1 MIATGLGSPVFGGDA
16 WVHAASEKLEITAL
30 KSGPA
35 DASENIVAK
44 SSRQRIV
51 VEAGL

>member
-1 MIATGLGSPVFGGDA
+1 MATGLGSPVLGGDA
-16 WVHAASEKLEITAL
+16 WLHAASVKLEMTAL

-35 DASENIVAK
+35 DASANVVAK
-44 SSRQRIV
+44 SSRQRII